1 MGDMG
6 CKKTFGKE
14 KSLAANSL
22 QTPAAEL
29 LDGHEQALFA
39 QGQQAA
45 VCNANHVVESR
56 LATWLLRQPT
66 CMTAMNCP

>member
-45 VCNANHVVESR
+45 VCNATMWSK
-56 LATWLLRQPT
+56 AG
-66 CMTAMNCP
+66 